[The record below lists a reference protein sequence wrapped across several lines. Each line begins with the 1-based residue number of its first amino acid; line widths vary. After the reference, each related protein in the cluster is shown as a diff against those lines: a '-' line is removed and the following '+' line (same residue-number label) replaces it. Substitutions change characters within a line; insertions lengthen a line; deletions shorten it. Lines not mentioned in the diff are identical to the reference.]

1 MPDFPKFRPFT
12 AAIVLTLCSTLAVL
26 AQDSGSATEANETV
40 AVPEHIDQETILARI
55 GDTDIKL
62 GEVIAFRQTLPEQ
75 FQQLP
80 NEVLMESIL
89 TQIIDQTLLEQA
101 ARDTGL
107 EAKTAFRLALRNQ
120 RRAVIADAFMAQA
133 VIDGVTEEAI
143 AELYAQKFTNA
154 PPVPEVR
161 TAHIVVKDKAKAE
174 EIRERIEAG
183 EDFATLAAQHSLDA
197 TASRG
202 GDRGWQIYQRMH
214 PAYASAVRELPEG
227 ALSGPVQTPFG
238 WHLIRV
244 DEKRNRATPPL
255 AAVEGLLL
263 QDLSTQVEKDT
274 LDRLR
279 GATEIERLT
288 GDVPSAAVR
297 ADALIED

>member
-1 MPDFPKFRPFT
+1 MPDFPKFRSYA
-12 AAIVLTLCSTLAVL
+12 AAIVLSLCSPLAGF
-26 AQDSGSATEANETV
+26 AQESGSATEATET
-40 AVPEHIDQETILARI
+40 AALPGHIDQETILARI
-55 GDTDIKL
+55 GDTDITL
-62 GEVIAFRQTLPEQ
+62 GEVIAFRQTLPDQ

-80 NEVLMESIL
+80 NEVLLESIL

-101 ARDTGL
+101 ARETGL

-120 RRAVIADAFMAQA
+120 RRAVMADAYMAQA
-133 VIDGVTEEAI
+133 VIDGVSEEAI
-143 AELYAQKFTNA
+143 AELYARKFTDA

-161 TAHIVVKDKAKAE
+161 TAHIVVKDKAEAE
-174 EIRERIEAG
+174 EIRKRIEAG
-183 EDFATLAAQHSLDA
+183 EDFATIAAQQSIDA

-202 GDRGWQIYQRMH
+202 GDRGWQLYQRMH
-214 PAYASAVRELPEG
+214 PAFASAVRELPEG

-244 DEKRNRATPPL
+244 DGKRDRATPPL
-255 AAVEGLLL
+255 AAVQGLLL
-263 QDLSTQVEKDT
+263 RDLSTQVEEDT
-274 LDRLR
+274 LSRLR

-288 GDVPSAAVR
+288 GDVPPAAVR